1 MKHVEKERMHNFLSD
16 LLSVEKHTLEAVKK
30 QKEMGEVKADEEVY
44 EILQHIEKTLA
55 FQVDTLHG
63 AAERFGSKAVKDV
76 KSAISGLYGKAV
88 GAIAKRR
95 IDPASKAMRDNY
107 TAISMI
113 TAGYTMLMTTAV
125 AEKDEN
131 LQQIAGNSL
140 QELAQL
146 TVEINRI
153 LPLSVARGL
162 IDNREEADRIGKLAV
177 EKTGKAWK
185 WENLQNA
192 EDVT

>member
-1 MKHVEKERMHNFLSD
+1 
-16 LLSVEKHTLEAVKK
+16 
-30 QKEMGEVKADEEVY
+30 
-44 EILQHIEKTLA
+44 
-55 FQVDTLHG
+55 
-63 AAERFGSKAVKDV
+63 
-76 KSAISGLYGKAV
+76 
-88 GAIAKRR
+88 
-95 IDPASKAMRDNY
+95 MRDNY
-107 TAISMI
+107 TAIAMI
-113 TAGYTMLMTTAV
+113 TAGHTMLMATAV
-125 AEKDEN
+125 AEEDEN

-146 TVEINRI
+146 TVEINRV

-162 IDNREEADRIGKLAV
+162 IDDKEEADRVGKLAV

>member
-1 MKHVEKERMHNFLSD
+1 MKNVEKERVHNFLSD

-30 QKEMGEVKADEEVY
+30 QKEMGEIISDEESY
-44 EILQHIEKTLA
+44 EVLQHIEKTLSL
-55 FQVDTLHG
+55 QVRKLHG
-63 AAERFGSKAVKDV
+63 EAERFGSKAIKDV

-88 GAIAKRR
+88 GAIAKKR

-107 TAISMI
+107 TALAMI
-113 TAGYTMLMTTAV
+113 TAGHTMLMATAV
-125 AEKDEN
+125 AEEDEN

-146 TVEINRI
+146 TVEINRV

-162 IDNREEADRIGKLAV
+162 IDDEEEADRVGKLAV